1 LKENS
6 DENESN
12 HHHQQQA
19 YEWKPGHHPWPK
31 VVEFPTPDW
40 IERPEVK
47 KEVADDE
54 NNDRDSS
61 NNESPA

>member
-12 HHHQQQA
+12 HRDQQQA
-19 YEWKPGHHPWPK
+19 YEWKPSHHPWGK
-31 VVEFPTPDW
+31 IVEFPTPDW

-47 KEVADDE
+47 KEVANDK
-54 NNDRDSS
+54 NNYRDSS